1 MLYLLGYYWT
11 MIGQLRGKITHRGE
25 KHLILDV
32 GGVGYKVTI
41 SPETK
46 LSLSTN
52 NAEISLWT
60 YLAVREDA
68 LDLYGFL
75 NRSELEFFELLIGI
89 SGVGPKSALG
99 ILSLASPE
107 TLSQAIGRNDTAY
120 LTKVSGIGRKLAE
133 KIVLELKD
141 KIPYLE
147 DITDLSFQQ
156 DTDVMLALQS
166 MGYGEREIREV
177 LKKIPAEVTD
187 TSAKIKL
194 ALKNFHQ

>member
-1 MLYLLGYYWT
+1 
-11 MIGQLRGKITHRGE
+11 
-25 KHLILDV
+25 
-32 GGVGYKVTI
+32 
-41 SPETK
+41 
-46 LSLSTN
+46 
-52 NAEISLWT
+52 
-60 YLAVREDA
+60 
-68 LDLYGFL
+68 
-75 NRSELEFFELLIGI
+75 
-89 SGVGPKSALG
+89 
-99 ILSLASPE
+99 
-107 TLSQAIGRNDTAY
+107 
-120 LTKVSGIGRKLAE
+120 LAE